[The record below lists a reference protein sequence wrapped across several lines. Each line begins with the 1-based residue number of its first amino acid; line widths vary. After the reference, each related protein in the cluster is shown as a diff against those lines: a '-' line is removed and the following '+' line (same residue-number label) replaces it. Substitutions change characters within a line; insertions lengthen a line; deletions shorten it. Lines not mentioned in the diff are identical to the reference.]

1 MNRYYLS
8 QPVFSAPVG
17 QLDRANGI
25 IRGITISRIGLAKG
39 HGGHIDKTFLLQIVE
54 LASTRPQG
62 IKARFGHPNMCATAL
77 GTYLGR
83 FHNYAFTGNAVTAD
97 LHLDESAK
105 STPSG
110 NLYDYV
116 FKMAESNPDMF
127 GASIVFENAE
137 FAISETEVNGK
148 KEKVRNFRLKELRA
162 TDIVDEPAATDGLFS
177 ADTMPGLATQ
187 FLDENPSLAEFIFSN
202 PENVIE
208 FLSNYLNNSNMNLP
222 EKLKANFL
230 KFFSLADPILPEI
243 PEIPEVAEVAP
254 VPLVPQV
261 PPASDNAGAVLQTVP
276 TTASAPESFS
286 AVVDESLNLESSN
299 PQIPQIPE
307 VAPVSEADP
316 HPISVALQNLV
327 TLGLA
332 DQLSETASVEQQT
345 ETLLSS
351 FESTILQLQDAQKMI
366 ATLQSKLAAAP
377 SIPHNV
383 TDPQISV
390 NLSEPVKD
398 ETGKQMLKSM
408 PKDLKRKLNAHSH

>member
-8 QPVFSAPVG
+8 QPVFNAPAG
-17 QLDRANGI
+17 QIDRENGI

-116 FKMAESNPDMF
+116 FDMAEKNPDMF

-137 FAISETEVNGK
+137 FAVTETEEDGK
-148 KEKVRNFRLKELRA
+148 KVKNKYFRLKELRA

-177 ADTMPGLATQ
+177 ADSIPGLATQ
-187 FLDENPSLAEFIFSN
+187 FLDENPTLAEFIFSK

-230 KFFSLADPILPEI
+230 KFFSLADPAL

-254 VPLVPQV
+254 VPQVPQV
-261 PPASDNAGAVLQTVP
+261 PPAADL
-276 TTASAPESFS
+276 APV
-286 AVVDESLNLESSN
+286 A
-299 PQIPQIPE
+299 E
-307 VAPVSEADP
+307 VASFADLALVASLAEVPQAPDP

-366 ATLQSKLAAAP
+366 AMLQSKLAAAP
-377 SIPHNV
+377 TIPHNV

-398 ETGKQMLKSM
+398 ESGKQMLKSM
-408 PKDLKRKLNAHSH
+408 PKDLKRKLIAAQP